1 VQIRIL
7 RTESFRL
14 TALFT
19 ALFLGATLILAA
31 SVYLIVDSAF
41 KAELLHAADLDLE
54 AIKNGYAAEGVNEAV
69 EVINQRLAKPPASD
83 FLIIERAGGN
93 KIAGNLSFVPP
104 QVGTQKLPVPT
115 AAHDEEEAEAHE
127 ILGRGAFIAPGLY
140 AFSGRDLYVLS
151 ITETKALQAVAW
163 VLLGTL
169 LLAVGAGLILSRGF
183 LRRMDV
189 IVDTCRAI
197 MAGRL
202 NDRVPVAG
210 SSDELAR
217 LASTINAMLDRIGAL
232 METINQISSDIAH
245 DLRTPLTRLRQHLES
260 ARSESLP
267 PPDHLQAID
276 RAIAES
282 ENILAVFA
290 ALLRIGQ
297 IEAGVLRRP
306 IGVVDLGAVVREIC
320 EIYRPAAEDSGHV
333 LEASGVQHAP
343 IRGDRELLFQLFANL
358 IENAI
363 AHTPLGTR
371 ISIAQKME
379 TDASTVSISDTGPG
393 IPDGERDK
401 VFRRFYR
408 LEQSRSSKG
417 SGLGLALV
425 KAIAQFHNATV
436 TLKDNAPGLTVSLRF
451 ATIPADASA

>member
-1 VQIRIL
+1 MQIRIL

-19 ALFLGATLILAA
+19 ALFLGATLILAG

-54 AIKNGYAAEGVNEAV
+54 AIRNGYAAEGTNEAV
-69 EVINQRLAKPPASD
+69 EVVNQRLTKPPASD
-83 FLIIERAGGN
+83 FLVIERVGGK

-104 QVGTQKLPVPT
+104 RVGTQRLPAPI
-115 AAHDEEEAEAHE
+115 AFHDEEEAEAHE
-127 ILGRGAFIAPGLY
+127 ILGRGALIAPGLY

-151 ITETKALQAVAW
+151 VTETKALEAVAW

-183 LRRMDV
+183 LRRMDA

-202 NDRVPVAG
+202 TDRVPVAG

-217 LASTINAMLDRIGAL
+217 LAMTINAMLDRIGAL

-245 DLRTPLTRLRQHLES
+245 DLRTPLTRLRQNLES

-267 PPDHLQAID
+267 PDHLQAVD
-276 RAIAES
+276 RAIVES
-282 ENILAVFA
+282 ENILSVFA

-297 IEAGVLRRP
+297 IEAGVLRHP

-320 EIYRPAAEDSGHV
+320 EIYRPAAEDSGHI
-333 LEASGVQHAP
+333 LEASGVQPAP
-343 IRGDRELLFQLFANL
+343 IHGDRELLFQLFANL

-363 AHTPLGTR
+363 AHTPLGTQ
-371 ISIAQKME
+371 ISIVQEME
-379 TDASTVSISDTGPG
+379 PGASTVSISDTGPG
-393 IPDGERDK
+393 IPGGERDK

-436 TLKDNAPGLTVSLRF
+436 TLKDNAPGLIVSLRF